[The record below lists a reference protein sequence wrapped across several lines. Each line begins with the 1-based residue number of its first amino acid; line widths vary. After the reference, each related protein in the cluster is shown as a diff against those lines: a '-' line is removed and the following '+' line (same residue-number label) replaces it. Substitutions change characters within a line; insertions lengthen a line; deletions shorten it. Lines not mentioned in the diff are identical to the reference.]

1 MAQKRYRSIN
11 TRYRELTAM
20 PTPARE
26 YLEEIADAACV
37 TIFAA
42 RDWATG
48 KRIPDASK
56 LKLLSE
62 HFGQP
67 ADTLFDKPKA
77 KKS

>member
-1 MAQKRYRSIN
+1 MKPKRFRSIN
-11 TRYRELTAM
+11 ARYRELTSES
-20 PTPARE
+20 TPARK

-37 TIFAA
+37 TVYAA
-42 RDWATG
+42 HSWATG

-67 ADTLFDKPKA
+67 ADTLFDKLKT